1 MALYLGLISGTS
13 MDAIDAALVDI
24 DDTRCAL
31 THALSL
37 PYAEPLRTQLFALI
51 TAPDQCRLDDVG
63 QLDTEIGEAF
73 ATTALDL
80 LQEAGVAPAQVT
92 AVGSHGQT
100 LRHQP
105 HGEHPF
111 TWQIGNP
118 HLIAE
123 RTGITTV
130 ADFRRRDVAAGGE
143 GAPLMPAFHQAVLA
157 SADENRAVINIGG
170 IANLTWL
177 PRSGTVVGFDTG
189 PGNCL
194 MDAWASRHL
203 GVAYDRDGAWAANGK
218 AHAGLLKHFLTEK
231 YFAAEPPKS
240 TGRELFNMSWL
251 EAHLGALRPSPKP
264 EDVQATLCE
273 LTARSMA
280 EACRSLGESQ
290 RVLLCGGGSH
300 NLELRRRLAALLPG
314 TRVETTAALGLD
326 PDHVEATGFAWL
338 AYRALGGL
346 PGNLPAVTG
355 AQRSVVLGSIHPGR
369 GFTNS

>member
-24 DDTRCAL
+24 DGARCAL
-31 THALSL
+31 THALSR
-37 PYAEPLRTQLFALI
+37 PYPQALRTQLFALI
-51 TAPDQCRLDDVG
+51 NAPDQCRLDDIG

-73 ATTALDL
+73 AATALDL
-80 LQEAGVAPAQVT
+80 LHEAGVAGPRVT

-130 ADFRRRDVAAGGE
+130 ADFRRRDIAAGGE
-143 GAPLMPAFHQAVLA
+143 GAPLMPAFHQAVL
-157 SADENRAVINIGG
+157 SSGDENRAVINIGG
-170 IANLTWL
+170 IANFTWL
-177 PRSGTVVGFDTG
+177 PRSGTVIGFDTG

-194 MDAWASRHL
+194 MDAWATRHL
-203 GVAYDRDGAWAANGK
+203 GAAFDRGGAWAANGRR
-218 AHAGLLKHFLTEK
+218 HEELLEHCLTDA

-240 TGRELFNMSWL
+240 TGRELFNMRWL
-251 EAHLGALRPSPKP
+251 EAHLAAFGNSPKP

-273 LTARSMA
+273 LTARSIA
-280 EACRSLGESQ
+280 EACRSFGESQ

-300 NLELRRRLAALLPG
+300 NLELRRRLAAHLPHA
-314 TRVETTAALGLD
+314 RVDTTAALGLD

-338 AYRALGGL
+338 AHRALGGL
-346 PGNLPAVTG
+346 AGNLPAVTG

-369 GFTNS
+369 AVTSS

>member
-13 MDAIDAALVDI
+13 MDGIDAALVDI
-24 DDTRCAL
+24 DGTRCTL
-31 THALSL
+31 THAFSR
-37 PYAEPLRTQLFALI
+37 PYAEPLRARLFALI
-51 TAPDQCRLDDVG
+51 TNPDQCHLDDIG
-63 QLDTEIGEAF
+63 RLDTEIGEAF
-73 ATTALDL
+73 AGTALDL
-80 LQEAGVAPAQVT
+80 LQEAGVTTAQVT
-92 AVGSHGQT
+92 AIGTHGQT

-123 RTGITTV
+123 RTAITTV

-177 PRSGTVVGFDTG
+177 PRAGTVVGFDTG

-194 MDAWASRHL
+194 MDAWATRHL
-203 GVAYDRDGAWAANGK
+203 GVAYDRDGAWAANGQT
-218 AHAGLLKHFLTEK
+218 HIELLEHLFTEP

-240 TGRELFNMSWL
+240 TGRELFNMGWL
-251 EAHLGALRPSPKP
+251 ERHLDTLRKSPKP

-273 LTARSMA
+273 LTARTIA
-280 EACRSLGESQ
+280 EACRSLGELQ

-300 NLELRRRLAALLPG
+300 NLELRRRLAAHLPR
-314 TRVETTAALGLD
+314 TRVETTAALALD

-338 AYRALGGL
+338 AYRALSGL

-355 AQRSVVLGSIHPGR
+355 AQRSVVLGAIHPGHAV
-369 GFTNS
+369 TNH

>member
-24 DDTRCAL
+24 DGARCTL
-31 THALSL
+31 THALSR
-37 PYAEPLRTQLFALI
+37 PYADSVRERLFALI
-51 TAPDQCRLDDVG
+51 NSPDRCHLDQVG

-73 ATTALDL
+73 AATALDL
-80 LQEAGVAPAQVT
+80 LHEAGVAATQV
-92 AVGSHGQT
+92 AALGSHGQT
-100 LRHQP
+100 LRHHPQ
-105 HGEHPF
+105 GEHPF
-111 TWQIGNP
+111 TWQVGNP

-123 RTGITTV
+123 RTGIATV

-157 SADENRAVINIGG
+157 SAEENRAVINIGG

-203 GVAYDRDGAWAANGK
+203 GVAYDRDGAWAANGRT
-218 AHAGLLKHFLTEK
+218 HAQLLEQLFTEP

-240 TGRELFNMSWL
+240 TGRELFNMNWL
-251 EAHLGALRPSPKP
+251 ERHLETFSDAPKP
-264 EDVQATLCE
+264 EDVQATLAE
-273 LTARSMA
+273 LTARSIA
-280 EACRSLGESQ
+280 EACRRAGKIQ

-300 NLELRRRLAALLPG
+300 NLELRRRLAAHLPS

-338 AYRALGGL
+338 AYRAVSGL

-355 AQRSVVLGSIHPGR
+355 AQRSVILGAIHPAPTV
-369 GFTNS
+369 TNS

>member
-13 MDAIDAALVDI
+13 MDGIDAALAEVDTGGCSVKYAQTTPYP
-24 DDTRCAL
+24 DAL
-31 THALSL
+31 RA
-37 PYAEPLRTQLFALI
+37 QLFEVVNSPERCSL
-51 TAPDQCRLDDVG
+51 DQLG
-63 QLDTEIGEAF
+63 HLDTEIGDVF
-73 ATTALDL
+73 AAVALDVL
-80 LQEAGVAPAQVT
+80 RDAGVASTQVS
-92 AVGSHGQT
+92 AIGSHGQT
-100 LRHQP
+100 IRHQP
-105 HGEHPF
+105 HGEQPF

-157 SADENRAVINIGG
+157 DAAENRAVINIGG

-177 PRSGTVVGFDTG
+177 PRAAPVVGFDTG

-194 MDAWASRHL
+194 MDGWASRHL
-203 GVAYDRDGAWAANGK
+203 GAAFDRDGQWAANGRV
-218 AHAGLLKHFLTEK
+218 HAGLLARFLAEPFLK
-231 YFAAEPPKS
+231 AEPPKS
-240 TGRELFNMSWL
+240 TGRELFNLPWL
-251 EAHLGALRPSPKP
+251 EHQLESLGTAIKP

-273 LTARSMA
+273 LTARSIA
-280 EACRSLGESQ
+280 DACRRLGATQ

-300 NLELRRRLAALLPG
+300 NHELRRRLEAQLTGAP
-314 TRVETTAALGLD
+314 VNTTAEFGLD

-338 AYRALGGL
+338 AFRALNGL

-355 AQRSVVLGSIHPGR
+355 AQRSVILGAIHPGR
-369 GFTNS
+369 TVTHS

>member
-13 MDAIDAALVDI
+13 MDGIDAALADVDSG
-24 DDTRCAL
+24 RCAL
-31 THALSL
+31 RHALSR
-37 PYAEPLRTQLFALI
+37 PYADSLRAHLFQVVN
-51 TAPDQCRLDDVG
+51 APDARSLDEIG

-73 ATTALDL
+73 ATAALDL
-80 LQEAGVAPAQVT
+80 LRDAGVSTSLVS

-157 SADENRAVINIGG
+157 GDAENRAVINVGG

-177 PRSGTVVGFDTG
+177 PRSGNVTGFDTG

-194 MDAWASRHL
+194 MDAWATGHL
-203 GVAYDRDGAWAANGK
+203 GVAFDRNGEWAANGRI
-218 AHAGLLKHFLTEK
+218 HAELLARFFTEPFL
-231 YFAAEPPKS
+231 AAEPPKS
-240 TGRELFNMSWL
+240 TGRELFNMKWL
-251 EAHLGALRPSPKP
+251 ERHLKSFRKMVKP

-273 LTARSMA
+273 LTARSIA
-280 EACRSLGESQ
+280 DACRRLGESQ

-300 NLELRRRLAALLPG
+300 NRELRRRLEAHFPG
-314 TRVETTAALGLD
+314 SQVDTTAAMGLD

-338 AYRALGGL
+338 AYRALAGL

-355 AQRSVVLGSIHPGR
+355 AQHSVVLGSIHPGR
-369 GFTNS
+369 SVTHS

>member
-24 DDTRCAL
+24 DGSRCTL
-31 THALSL
+31 THALSR
-37 PYAEPLRTQLFALI
+37 PYPDALRSQLFKLI
-51 TAPDQCRLDDVG
+51 NAPERCHLDEVG
-63 QLDTEIGEAF
+63 RLDTEIGETF

-80 LQEAGVAPAQVT
+80 LQEAGVAPARVT
-92 AVGSHGQT
+92 AIGSHGQT

-111 TWQIGNP
+111 TWQVGNP

-157 SADENRAVINIGG
+157 SAEENRAVINVGG
-170 IANLTWL
+170 IANLTSL

-194 MDAWASRHL
+194 MDAWAMRHL
-203 GVAYDRDGAWAANGK
+203 GVAYDRDGAWAANGR
-218 AHAGLLKHFLTEK
+218 AHSELLEHLLGEP
-231 YFAAEPPKS
+231 YFATEPPKS
-240 TGRELFNMSWL
+240 TGRELFNLRWL
-251 EAHLGALRPSPKP
+251 EGHLAQFRKAPKP

-273 LTARSMA
+273 LTARTIA
-280 EACRSLGESQ
+280 DAVGGLDETQ

-300 NLELRRRLAALLPG
+300 NRELLRRLGAHLPG
-314 TRVETTAALGLD
+314 TRVETTEGLGLD
-326 PDHVEATGFAWL
+326 PDHVEASGFAWL
-338 AYRALGGL
+338 AYRALAGL
-346 PGNLPAVTG
+346 DGNLPAVTG
-355 AQRSVVLGSIHPGR
+355 AQRSVILGAIHPGSAV
-369 GFTNS
+369 TNS

>member
-1 MALYLGLISGTS
+1 MTLYLGLISGTS

-24 DDTRCAL
+24 EGTRCTL
-31 THALSL
+31 TQTLSR
-37 PYAEPLRTQLFALI
+37 PYAESLRTQLFTLI
-51 TAPDQCRLDDVG
+51 AAPQRCSLDDVG
-63 QLDTEIGEAF
+63 RLDTEIGEAF

-80 LQEAGVAPAQVT
+80 LQESGVAAARVQ
-92 AVGSHGQT
+92 AIGSHGQT

-105 HGEHPF
+105 LGEHPF
-111 TWQIGNP
+111 TWQVGNP

-157 SADENRAVINIGG
+157 SPDENRAVINIGG

-177 PRSGTVVGFDTG
+177 PRAGTVIGFDTG

-194 MDAWASRHL
+194 MDAWATRHL
-203 GVAYDRDGAWAANGK
+203 GVAFDREGAWAANGR
-218 AHAGLLKHFLTEK
+218 AHAELLEHFFTEP

-251 EAHLGALRPSPKP
+251 EGHLGAFHETPRP

-273 LTARSMA
+273 LTARSLA
-280 EACRSLGESQ
+280 EACRNLGDLD

-300 NLELRRRLAALLPG
+300 NLELRRRLGAHLPR
-314 TRVETTAALGLD
+314 THVETTAALGLD

-338 AYRALGGL
+338 AYRALTGL

-355 AQRSVVLGSIHPGR
+355 AQRSVILGAIHPGR
-369 GFTNS
+369 TVTNS

>member
-24 DDTRCAL
+24 DGARCTL
-31 THALSL
+31 SHALSR
-37 PYAEPLRTQLFALI
+37 PYAEPLRRQLFALI
-51 TAPDQCRLDDVG
+51 NEPERCRLDDVG
-63 QLDTEIGEAF
+63 RLDTEVGEAF

-80 LQEAGVAPAQVT
+80 LHEAGVAAARV
-92 AVGSHGQT
+92 AAIGSHGQT

-105 HGEHPF
+105 HGELPF
-111 TWQIGNP
+111 TWQVGNP

-123 RTGITTV
+123 RTGITTI

-143 GAPLMPAFHQAVLA
+143 GAPLMPAFHQALLA
-157 SADENRAVINIGG
+157 SAQENRAVINIGG

-177 PRSGTVVGFDTG
+177 PRAGTVVGFDTG

-194 MDAWASRHL
+194 MDAWATRHL
-203 GVAYDRDGAWAANGK
+203 GVAYDRDGSWAANGHSQ
-218 AHAGLLKHFLTEK
+218 AELLARFLSEP
-231 YFAAEPPKS
+231 YLVAEPPKS
-240 TGRELFNMSWL
+240 TGRELFNMGWL
-251 EAHLGALRPSPKP
+251 EGHLGAFGKASKP

-273 LTARSMA
+273 LTARTIA
-280 EACRSLGESQ
+280 EACRGLGALQ

-300 NLELRRRLAALLPG
+300 NLELRRRLAAHLPG
-314 TRVETTAALGLD
+314 CRVETTAALGLD

-338 AYRALGGL
+338 AYRALAGL

-355 AQRSVVLGSIHPGR
+355 AQRSVILGAIHPGEAV
-369 GFTNS
+369 TKS

>member
-24 DDTRCAL
+24 DGTRCAL
-31 THALSL
+31 TQALSR
-37 PYAEPLRTQLFALI
+37 PYAEAARSQLFALI
-51 TAPDQCRLDDVG
+51 NAPDRCHLDAVG

-73 ATTALDL
+73 AAAALDL
-80 LQEAGVAPAQVT
+80 LHEAGVAASEV
-92 AVGSHGQT
+92 AAIGSHGQT
-100 LRHQP
+100 LRHHPQ
-105 HGEHPF
+105 GEHPF
-111 TWQIGNP
+111 TWQLGNP

-130 ADFRRRDVAAGGE
+130 ADFRRRDIAAGGE

-157 SADENRAVINIGG
+157 SPDENRAVINIGG

-177 PRSGTVVGFDTG
+177 PRAGTVVGFDTG

-203 GVAYDRDGAWAANGK
+203 GVAFDRDGAWAANGRT
-218 AHAGLLKHFLTEK
+218 HAELLERLFTEP

-251 EAHLGALRPSPKP
+251 ERHLETFADAPKP
-264 EDVQATLCE
+264 ADVQATLAE
-273 LTARSMA
+273 LTARSIA
-280 EACRSLGESQ
+280 EACGRAGKMQ

-300 NLELRRRLAALLPG
+300 NLELRRRLAAHLPR

-338 AYRALGGL
+338 AYRALSGL
-346 PGNLPAVTG
+346 AGNLPSVTG
-355 AQRSVVLGSIHPGR
+355 AQRSVILGAIHPGLTV
-369 GFTNS
+369 TNS

>member
-24 DDTRCAL
+24 EGSRCMLA
-31 THALSL
+31 HALSR
-37 PYAEPLRTQLFALI
+37 PYAEGLRTQLFKLI
-51 TAPDQCRLDDVG
+51 NEPERCHLDEVG
-63 QLDTEIGEAF
+63 RLDTEIGEAF
-73 ATTALDL
+73 AATALDL
-80 LQEAGVAPAQVT
+80 LQEAKVAAARVT
-92 AVGSHGQT
+92 AIGSHGQT
-100 LRHQP
+100 LRHKP

-157 SADENRAVINIGG
+157 TAEENRAVINVGG

-194 MDAWASRHL
+194 MDAWAMRHL
-203 GVAYDRDGAWAANGK
+203 GVAYDRDGAWAANGRT
-218 AHAGLLKHFLTEK
+218 HGELLNHLLGEP
-231 YFAAEPPKS
+231 YFATEPPKS
-240 TGRELFNMSWL
+240 TGRELFNMDWL
-251 EAHLGALRPSPKP
+251 EGKLAQFRKAPKP
-264 EDVQATLCE
+264 EDVQATLSE
-273 LTARSMA
+273 LTARTIAGAVSGFD
-280 EACRSLGESQ
+280 EAQ
-290 RVLLCGGGSH
+290 RVLLCGGGSR
-300 NLELRRRLAALLPG
+300 NSELLRRLGVHLPS

-326 PDHVEATGFAWL
+326 PDHVEASGFAWL
-338 AYRALGGL
+338 AYRALAGL
-346 PGNLPAVTG
+346 DGNLPAVTG
-355 AQRSVVLGSIHPGR
+355 AQHSVILGAIHPG
-369 GFTNS
+369 GTVTNS

>member
-24 DDTRCAL
+24 DGSRCML
-31 THALSL
+31 THALSR
-37 PYAEPLRTQLFALI
+37 PYPEGLRTQLFKLI
-51 TAPDQCRLDDVG
+51 NEPERCHLDEVG
-63 QLDTEIGEAF
+63 RLDTEIGEAF

-80 LQEAGVAPAQVT
+80 LQEAKVSAARVT
-92 AVGSHGQT
+92 AIGSHGQT

-111 TWQIGNP
+111 TWQVGNP

-157 SADENRAVINIGG
+157 SAEENRAVINVGG

-194 MDAWASRHL
+194 MDAWAMRHL
-203 GVAYDRDGAWAANGK
+203 GVAYDRDGAWAANGRT
-218 AHAGLLKHFLTEK
+218 HDELLNHLLGEP

-240 TGRELFNMSWL
+240 TGRELFNMGWL
-251 EAHLGALRPSPKP
+251 EGKLAQFRKAPKP

-273 LTARSMA
+273 LTARTIADAVSGLD
-280 EACRSLGESQ
+280 ETQ

-300 NLELRRRLAALLPG
+300 NRELLRRLGAHLPR
-314 TRVETTAALGLD
+314 TRVETTTALGLD
-326 PDHVEATGFAWL
+326 PRAVAQVLLAREAHRDRSSRGLERCGILAKWLIRHLRHV
-338 AYRALGGL
+338 R
-346 PGNLPAVTG
+346 
-355 AQRSVVLGSIHPGR
+355 QSRR
-369 GFTNS
+369 

>member
-1 MALYLGLISGTS
+1 MQLI
-13 MDAIDAALVDI
+13 D
-24 DDTRCAL
+24 
-31 THALSL
+31 
-37 PYAEPLRTQLFALI
+37 
-51 TAPDQCRLDDVG
+51 APDQCRLDDIG
-63 QLDTEIGEAF
+63 QLDTEIGEVF
-73 ATTALDL
+73 AATALDL
-80 LQEAGVAPAQVT
+80 LHEAGVAGARVT

-100 LRHQP
+100 LRHHA

-130 ADFRRRDVAAGGE
+130 ADFRRRDIAAGGE

-157 SADENRAVINIGG
+157 SAEENRAVINIGG

-177 PRSGTVVGFDTG
+177 PKSGTVVGFDTG

-194 MDAWASRHL
+194 MDAWATRHL
-203 GVAYDRDGAWAANGK
+203 GTAFDRGGTWAANGR
-218 AHAGLLKHFLTEK
+218 AHDELLAHFFAEP

-240 TGRELFNMSWL
+240 TGRELFHMRWL
-251 EAHLGALRPSPKP
+251 EGHLGALGHALKP

-273 LTARSMA
+273 LTARSIA
-280 EACRSLGESQ
+280 EAFRGLGESQ

-300 NLELRRRLAALLPG
+300 NLELRRRLAAHLPR

-326 PDHVEATGFAWL
+326 PDHVEASGFAWL

-346 PGNLPAVTG
+346 AGNLPSVTG
-355 AQRSVVLGSIHPGR
+355 AQRSVVLGAIHPGR
-369 GFTNS
+369 TVTNS

>member
-1 MALYLGLISGTS
+1 MPLYLGLISGTS

-24 DDTRCAL
+24 DSTRCAL
-31 THALSL
+31 THALSR
-37 PYAEPLRTQLFALI
+37 PYAESVRTQLFALI
-51 TAPDQCRLDDVG
+51 NSPDQCHLDDVG
-63 QLDTEIGEAF
+63 RLDTEIGEVF
-73 ATTALDL
+73 AAAALDL
-80 LQEAGVAPAQVT
+80 LHEAGVAATQVR

-203 GVAYDRDGAWAANGK
+203 GVAYDRDGAWAANGR
-218 AHAGLLKHFLTEK
+218 AHAELLEQLFTEP

-251 EAHLGALRPSPKP
+251 ERHLEALRKALKP
-264 EDVQATLCE
+264 EDVQATLAE
-273 LTARSMA
+273 LTARTIA
-280 EACRSLGESQ
+280 EACRRIGESQ

-300 NLELRRRLAALLPG
+300 NLELRRRLAAHLPRA
-314 TRVETTAALGLD
+314 RVETTAALGLD

-338 AYRALGGL
+338 AYRALDGL
-346 PGNLPAVTG
+346 AGNLPAVTG
-355 AQRSVVLGSIHPGR
+355 AQRSVILGAIHPGR
-369 GFTNS
+369 TATNP

>member
-31 THALSL
+31 THALSR
-37 PYAEPLRTQLFALI
+37 PYPASLRTQLFALI
-51 TAPDQCRLDDVG
+51 NAPERCRLDDIG
-63 QLDTEIGEAF
+63 QLDTEIGETF

-80 LQEAGVAPAQVT
+80 LHEAGVSATRVT

-105 HGEHPF
+105 LGEHPF
-111 TWQIGNP
+111 TWQLGNP

-130 ADFRRRDVAAGGE
+130 ADFRRRDIAAGGE

-170 IANLTWL
+170 IANVTWL

-194 MDAWASRHL
+194 MDAWATRHL
-203 GVAYDRDGAWAANGK
+203 GTAFDRGGTWAANGR
-218 AHAGLLKHFLTEK
+218 AHDELLEHFFTEP

-240 TGRELFNMSWL
+240 TGRELFNMGWL
-251 EAHLGALRPSPKP
+251 EGHLAAFGDSPKP
-264 EDVQATLCE
+264 EDVQATLSE
-273 LTARSMA
+273 LTARSIA
-280 EACRSLGESQ
+280 EACRALGEAQ
-290 RVLLCGGGSH
+290 RVVLCGGGSH
-300 NLELRRRLAALLPG
+300 NAELRRRLAAHLPH

-338 AYRALGGL
+338 AYRALSGL
-346 PGNLPAVTG
+346 PGNLPSVTG
-355 AQRSVVLGSIHPGR
+355 AQRTVMLGAIHPGR
-369 GFTNS
+369 TVTNS